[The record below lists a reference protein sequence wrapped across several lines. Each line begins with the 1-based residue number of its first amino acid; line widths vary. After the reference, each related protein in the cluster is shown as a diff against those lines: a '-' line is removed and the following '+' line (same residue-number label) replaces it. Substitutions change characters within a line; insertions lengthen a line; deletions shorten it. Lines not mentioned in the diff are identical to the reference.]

1 MTALYELKPYQ
12 QTLYDKL
19 QAGGFKKG
27 ELMLFT
33 AGRQTGK
40 SMLNQMYGSMTVQ
53 KIRNTKFVINAKAEV
68 DGATW
73 YTVSCNKEISEWL
86 RDQPKEWQYEALA
99 HGWVLSQ
106 FDIHEKLYTLL
117 ALRWS

>member
-1 MTALYELKPYQ
+1 MSIAYEPKSYQ
-12 QTLYDKL
+12 QALIDKM
-19 QAGGFKKG
+19 QAGGFKPG
-27 ELMLFT
+27 ELAIFS

-40 SMLNQMYGSMTVQ
+40 SMLNQMYGSMTV
-53 KIRNTKFVINAKAEV
+53 KIRKPKFEINAKAEV

-73 YTVSCNKEISEWL
+73 YTISCNKEISAWL
-86 RDQPKEWQYEALA
+86 RSQPKEWRYEALA
-99 HGWVLSQ
+99 HGWSFPQ